1 MDLAELWSVFR
12 LPAPALVH
20 QVKEFFG
27 DRGGRRRGRG
37 PCCTA
42 VGRQSNL
49 GGPGSH
55 GRRCRRSC
63 GRRRQ
68 QVVSVS
74 VEKVLEVLH
83 HLVVRQFGE
92 GQVLATAENLPQEN
106 TERPR
111 VALAAPKT
119 LKKRK
124 KSFSWTNYSNIFEHK
139 VCCGTFLSSFLQG
152 HELSIVICG
161 LIWVAIK

>member
-27 DRGGRRRGRG
+27 DRGGRRCGRG
-37 PCCTA
+37 SGSTT

-55 GRRCRRSC
+55 GRRGRRSC

-74 VEKVLEVLH
+74 VEEVLQVLH

-111 VALAAPKT
+111 VALAAPKA
-119 LKKRK
+119 LKKERK
-124 KSFSWTNYSNIFEHK
+124 VSVGQTIPISLNTKF
-139 VCCGTFLSSFLQG
+139 VVG
-152 HELSIVICG
+152 HS
-161 LIWVAIK
+161 